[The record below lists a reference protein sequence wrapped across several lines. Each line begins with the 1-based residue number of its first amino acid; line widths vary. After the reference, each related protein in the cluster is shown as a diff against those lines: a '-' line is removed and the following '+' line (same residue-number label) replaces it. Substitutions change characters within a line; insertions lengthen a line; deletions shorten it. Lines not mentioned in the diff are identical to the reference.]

1 MMFGARKLSTSIVE
15 DVDIPGLRDDVAA
28 TLRVIRVAVVVGAVS
43 LMAMALIM
51 AVTAGMDDHGQ
62 IG

>member
-1 MMFGARKLSTSIVE
+1 MFGARKLSTSIVE
-15 DVDIPGLRDDVAA
+15 DVDIPGLRDDAAA

-43 LMAMALIM
+43 LLAMALIM

>member
-43 LMAMALIM
+43 LLAMALIM